1 MQNCLLF
8 GEILTASTTKCVWET
23 SAWPR
28 IELGYGNNVRG
39 LDDPHGYN
47 LKTLSLVY
55 GWPSETD
62 PQLLDNED
70 LSSLNPVKI
79 QSIPL
84 GKLRGIEIPIKHR
97 IHYKNPKN
105 QIKMFYQ
112 KVKHFWKLRKM

>member
-1 MQNCLLF
+1 MRTNELFVQNCLLF
-8 GEILTASTTKCVWET
+8 GEILRASTTKYVWET
-23 SAWPR
+23 SVWPR

-84 GKLRGIEIPIKHR
+84 GKLRGSR
-97 IHYKNPKN
+97 DSN
-105 QIKMFYQ
+105 
-112 KVKHFWKLRKM
+112 